1 MNRTNDRQAPPHVA
15 QRRAVAQMNWDQCM
29 TEYTKKGICP
39 NYAAMLEKRMEEHQ
53 AQFDAD
59 RIFNASKNYGLF

>member
-1 MNRTNDRQAPPHVA
+1 MNRTNDRQAPRYVA
-15 QRRAVAQMNWDQCM
+15 QRRAVAQMNYDQCM

-59 RIFNASKNYGLF
+59 RIFNAYKNYGLF

>member
-15 QRRAVAQMNWDQCM
+15 QRRAVAQMDWDQCM

-39 NYAAMLEKRMEEHQ
+39 NYEAMLAKRMEEHQ
-53 AQFDAD
+53 AKFNAD
-59 RIFNASKNYGLF
+59 RIFAYKPHHGLF

>member
-1 MNRTNDRQAPPHVA
+1 MS
-15 QRRAVAQMNWDQCM
+15 WDKCM

-59 RIFNASKNYGLF
+59 RIFGASKNYGLF